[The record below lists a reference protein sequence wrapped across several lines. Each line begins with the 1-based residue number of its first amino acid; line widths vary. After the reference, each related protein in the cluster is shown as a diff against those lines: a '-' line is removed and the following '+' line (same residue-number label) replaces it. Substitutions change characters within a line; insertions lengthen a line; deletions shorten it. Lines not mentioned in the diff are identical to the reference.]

1 MLLQP
6 SRGTDLLP
14 PAKLSAVQ
22 PTQPAAVVHPRQ
34 MGTTPLCQ
42 EAHARAGMPAAAM
55 ALNNW
60 VSSVTVALVAY
71 HRTRSGE
78 INMGNSADNT
88 DVVILAAARTP
99 QGRINGQ
106 LASFTAVDLGAH
118 AIKAALDAS
127 GVDAGQVEAVIMG
140 QVLQAGA
147 GQNPARQSSIG
158 AGIGWN
164 VPAVTV
170 NKVCLSGLTAV
181 IDAARMI
188 RGGEASVVVA
198 GGQESM
204 TRAPHLLPGSRQGWT
219 YGSIQALDAAAHD
232 GLTDAFD
239 GQSMGLSTE
248 TRNLALGIDRPS
260 QDNVAAQSHQRAA
273 LAAKNGTFDDEIAP
287 ISVKQRKGDPI
298 VVSTDEGVRPNA
310 SVESMA
316 GLRAAFVTDGTITAG
331 NSSPLSDGAAALVLS
346 SRAFA
351 EEHGLEYL
359 AVVGKPGQV
368 AGPDNSLHSQPSN
381 AIQNALGRAG
391 WTTADLDFIEIN
403 EAFGSVAVQS
413 LKDLDYP
420 LEQCNIH
427 GGAIA
432 LGHPIGASGARL
444 AGHAAHELKRRGKG
458 KAAVSLCGGGGQGE
472 ALLLYRD

>member
-1 MLLQP
+1 M
-6 SRGTDLLP
+6 TY
-14 PAKLSAVQ
+14 
-22 PTQPAAVVHPRQ
+22 
-34 MGTTPLCQ
+34 
-42 EAHARAGMPAAAM
+42 
-55 ALNNW
+55 
-60 VSSVTVALVAY
+60 SSD
-71 HRTRSGE
+71 
-78 INMGNSADNT
+78 DN
-88 DVVILAAARTP
+88 DVVILSGARTP
-99 QGRINGQ
+99 QGRLNGQ
-106 LASFTAVDLGAH
+106 LAGFTAVELGAH
-118 AIKAALDAS
+118 AIRAAIAASGLDA
-127 GVDAGQVEAVIMG
+127 GRVEAVIMG

-147 GQNPARQSSIG
+147 GQNPARQSAVG

-164 VPAVTV
+164 VPTVTI

-188 RGGEASVVVA
+188 RGGDASVVVA

-204 TRAPHLLPGSRQGWT
+204 TRAPHILPGSRQGWT
-219 YGSIQALDAAAHD
+219 YGAIQALDVAAHD

-248 TRNLALGIDRPS
+248 TKNVVLGIDRTA
-260 QDNVAAQSHQRAA
+260 QDNVAVESHRRAA
-273 LAAKNGTFDDEIAP
+273 AASGNGVFDQEIAP
-287 ISVKQRKGDPI
+287 ITVKQRKGDPL
-298 VVSTDEGVRPNA
+298 TLTADEGVRPNTTL
-310 SVESMA
+310 ETLA
-316 GLRAAFVTDGTITAG
+316 GLKPAFATDGTITAG
-331 NSSPLSDGAAALVLS
+331 NSSPLSDGAAALVLT
-346 SRAFA
+346 SRKYAA
-351 EEHGLEYL
+351 DNNLEYL

-368 AGPDNSLHSQPSN
+368 AGPDNSLHSQPSS
-381 AIQNALGRAG
+381 AVQHALKRAG

-420 LEQCNIH
+420 LEKCNLH

-444 AGHAAHELKRRGKG
+444 ALHAAHELKRRGAG

>member
-1 MLLQP
+1 
-6 SRGTDLLP
+6 
-14 PAKLSAVQ
+14 
-22 PTQPAAVVHPRQ
+22 
-34 MGTTPLCQ
+34 
-42 EAHARAGMPAAAM
+42 
-55 ALNNW
+55 
-60 VSSVTVALVAY
+60 
-71 HRTRSGE
+71 
-78 INMGNSADNT
+78 MGNSPDNT

-106 LASFTAVDLGAH
+106 LASFTAVELGAH
-118 AIKAALDAS
+118 AIRAALEAS
-127 GVDAGQVEAVIMG
+127 GVDVGDVEAVIMG

-248 TRNLALGIDRPS
+248 TRNLTLGIDRTS

-287 ISVKQRKGDPI
+287 ISVKQRKGDPL
-298 VVSTDEGVRPNA
+298 VVSEDEGVRPNA
-310 SVESMA
+310 SVESLA

-331 NSSPLSDGAAALVLS
+331 NSSPLSDGASALVLA
-346 SRAFA
+346 SRAYA

-368 AGPDNSLHSQPSN
+368 AGPDNSLHSQPSS
-381 AIQNALGRAG
+381 AIRNALDRAG
-391 WTTADLDFIEIN
+391 WTTTDLDFIEIN

-420 LEQCNIH
+420 LEKCNIH

-444 AGHAAHELKRRGKG
+444 AAHAAHELKRRGTG

>member
-1 MLLQP
+1 MGDQRHDSLGGLQQI
-6 SRGTDLLP
+6 RW
-14 PAKLSAVQ
+14 
-22 PTQPAAVVHPRQ
+22 
-34 MGTTPLCQ
+34 
-42 EAHARAGMPAAAM
+42 E
-55 ALNNW
+55 
-60 VSSVTVALVAY
+60 
-71 HRTRSGE
+71 E
-78 INMGNSADNT
+78 INMGNSPDNT
-88 DVVILAAARTP
+88 DVVILAAVRTP

-106 LASFTAVDLGAH
+106 LASFTAVELGAH
-118 AIKAALDAS
+118 SIQAALKAS
-127 GVDAGQVEAVIMG
+127 GVDVEDVEAVIMG

-188 RGGEASVVVA
+188 RGGEVSVVVA

-248 TRNLALGIDRPS
+248 TRNLALGIDRTS

-273 LAAKNGTFDDEIAP
+273 LAAKNGTFDDEIVP
-287 ISVKQRKGDPI
+287 LSVKQRKGDPL

-310 SVESMA
+310 SVESLA

-346 SRAFA
+346 SRAYA
-351 EEHGLEYL
+351 EEHGLDYL

-381 AIQNALGRAG
+381 AIMNALGRAG

-403 EAFGSVAVQS
+403 EALGSVAVQS
-413 LKDLDYP
+413 LQDLDYP
-420 LEQCNIH
+420 LEKCNIH

-444 AGHAAHELKRRGKG
+444 ALTAALELRRRGTG

>member
-1 MLLQP
+1 
-6 SRGTDLLP
+6 
-14 PAKLSAVQ
+14 
-22 PTQPAAVVHPRQ
+22 
-34 MGTTPLCQ
+34 
-42 EAHARAGMPAAAM
+42 
-55 ALNNW
+55 
-60 VSSVTVALVAY
+60 
-71 HRTRSGE
+71 
-78 INMGNSADNT
+78 MGNSADDT

-99 QGRINGQ
+99 QGRLNGQ
-106 LASFTAVDLGAH
+106 LASFTAVELGAH
-118 AIKAALDAS
+118 AIKAAITAS
-127 GVDAGQVEAVIMG
+127 GVDADRVDAVIMG

-147 GQNPARQSSIG
+147 GQNPARQSAIG

-164 VPAVTV
+164 VPTVTI

-188 RGGEASVVVA
+188 RSGDASVVVA

-219 YGSIQALDAAAHD
+219 YGAIQALDVAAHD

-248 TRNLALGIDRPS
+248 TKNLTLGIDRTS
-260 QDNVAAQSHQRAA
+260 QDNVAAHSHQRAA
-273 LAAKNGTFDDEIAP
+273 LAAKNGIFDDEIAP
-287 ISVKQRKGDPI
+287 ISVKQRKGDPL
-298 VVSTDEGVRPNA
+298 VVSADEGVRPNTT
-310 SVESMA
+310 VESLA
-316 GLRAAFVTDGTITAG
+316 GLRAAFVSDGTITAG
-331 NSSPLSDGAAALVLS
+331 NSSPLSDGASALVLTT
-346 SRAFA
+346 RKFA
-351 EEHGLEYL
+351 EDNGLEFL

-381 AIQNALGRAG
+381 AIKNALARAG
-391 WTTADLDFIEIN
+391 WSIADLDFIEIN

-420 LEQCNIH
+420 LEQCNLH

-444 AGHAAHELKRRGKG
+444 ALHAAHELKRRGSG

>member
-1 MLLQP
+1 
-6 SRGTDLLP
+6 
-14 PAKLSAVQ
+14 
-22 PTQPAAVVHPRQ
+22 
-34 MGTTPLCQ
+34 
-42 EAHARAGMPAAAM
+42 
-55 ALNNW
+55 
-60 VSSVTVALVAY
+60 
-71 HRTRSGE
+71 
-78 INMGNSADNT
+78 MGNSADNT
-88 DVVILAAARTP
+88 DVVILAAVRTP

-118 AIKAALDAS
+118 AIKAALGAS
-127 GVDAGQVEAVIMG
+127 GLDAGQVDAVIMG

-147 GQNPARQSSIG
+147 GQNPARQSSIA

-219 YGSIQALDAAAHD
+219 YGSIQAVDVAAHD

-248 TRNLALGIDRPS
+248 TRNLALGIDRTS

-273 LAAKNGTFDDEIAP
+273 LAAKNGTFDDEIVP
-287 ISVKQRKGDPI
+287 LSVKQRKGDPL

-310 SVESMA
+310 SVESLA

-331 NSSPLSDGAAALVLS
+331 NSSPLSDGAAALVLA
-346 SRAFA
+346 SRGFA
-351 EEHGLEYL
+351 EEHGLDYL

-381 AIQNALGRAG
+381 AIKNALGRAG

-413 LKDLDYP
+413 LQDLDYP
-420 LEQCNIH
+420 LEKCNIH

-444 AGHAAHELKRRGKG
+444 AAHAAHELRRRGTG

>member
-1 MLLQP
+1 M
-6 SRGTDLLP
+6 
-14 PAKLSAVQ
+14 
-22 PTQPAAVVHPRQ
+22 
-34 MGTTPLCQ
+34 
-42 EAHARAGMPAAAM
+42 E
-55 ALNNW
+55 
-60 VSSVTVALVAY
+60 
-71 HRTRSGE
+71 E
-78 INMGNSADNT
+78 ITMGNSRDNT
-88 DVVILAAARTP
+88 DVVILAAVRTP

-106 LASFTAVDLGAH
+106 LAGFTAVELGSR
-118 AIKAALDAS
+118 AIKGALDAS
-127 GVDAGQVEAVIMG
+127 SVDAGDVQAVIMG

-158 AGIGWN
+158 AGIGWD
-164 VPAVTV
+164 VPAVTI

-188 RGGEASVVVA
+188 RGGEAEVVVA

-248 TRNLALGIDRPS
+248 ARNLALGIDRTS

-273 LAAKNGTFDDEIAP
+273 LAAKNGTFDDEIVP
-287 ISVKQRKGDPI
+287 VSVKQRKGDPI
-298 VVSTDEGVRPNA
+298 VVSADEGVRPNT
-310 SVESMA
+310 SVDSLA

-331 NSSPLSDGAAALVLS
+331 NSSPLSDGAAALVLA
-346 SRAFA
+346 SRGYA

-359 AVVGKPGQV
+359 AVLGKPGQV

-381 AIQNALGRAG
+381 AIKNALGRAG
-391 WTTADLDFIEIN
+391 WTVADLDFIEIN

-420 LEQCNIH
+420 LEKCNIH

-444 AGHAAHELKRRGKG
+444 AVHAAHELKRRGTG

>member
-1 MLLQP
+1 M
-6 SRGTDLLP
+6 S
-14 PAKLSAVQ
+14 
-22 PTQPAAVVHPRQ
+22 
-34 MGTTPLCQ
+34 
-42 EAHARAGMPAAAM
+42 
-55 ALNNW
+55 
-60 VSSVTVALVAY
+60 
-71 HRTRSGE
+71 
-78 INMGNSADNT
+78 NSADNNE
-88 DVVILAAARTP
+88 VVILAASRTP
-99 QGRINGQ
+99 QGRLNGQ
-106 LASFTAVDLGAH
+106 LAGFTAVELGAH
-118 AIKAALDAS
+118 AIKAALAAS
-127 GVDAGQVEAVIMG
+127 GLEASQVDAVVMG

-147 GQNPARQSSIG
+147 GQNPARQSAIG

-164 VPAVTV
+164 VPTVTI

-188 RGGEASVVVA
+188 RSGDAAVVVA

-204 TRAPHLLPGSRQGWT
+204 SRAPHILPGSRQGWT
-219 YGSIQALDAAAHD
+219 YGAIQALDVAAHD

-248 TRNLALGIDRPS
+248 TKNLTLGIDRTS
-260 QDNVAAQSHQRAA
+260 QDEVAAKSHQRAA
-273 LAAKNGTFDDEIAP
+273 AAASSGVFDGEIAAV
-287 ISVKQRKGDPI
+287 SVKQRKGDP
-298 VVSTDEGVRPNA
+298 VVISADEGIRPETT
-310 SVESMA
+310 VESLA
-316 GLRAAFVTDGTITAG
+316 GLRAAFVSDGTITAG
-331 NSSPLSDGAAALVLS
+331 NSSPLSDGAAALVLT
-346 SRAFA
+346 SRKFA
-351 EEHGLEYL
+351 EDNGLEYL

-381 AIQNALGRAG
+381 AIRSALDKAG
-391 WTTADLDFIEIN
+391 WKASELDFIEIN

-420 LEQCNIH
+420 LEKCNIH

-444 AGHAAHELKRRGKG
+444 ALHAAHELKRRGTG